1 MNIEQAIASGKLSP
15 AARDMDIEQVI
26 WQYAEANCLDEHEAE
41 IELDE
46 HHECIYNVY
55 TLCEGAAENEQSF
68 CNIQAAFDQWETDV
82 RNALSS
88 TEDVEI
94 TIHLYDVALGNM
106 LKETCLREGRIING
120 DNL

>member
-26 WQYAEANCLDEHEAE
+26 WQYAEANGLDEHEAE

-46 HHECIYNVY
+46 HHKCGYNVY
-55 TLCEGAAENEQSF
+55 TLYEGAAENEQSF
-68 CNIQAAFDQWETDV
+68 CTLLAAFDQWETDV

-88 TEDVEI
+88 TGDVET
-94 TIHLYDVALGNM
+94 TIHLYDAALGNM

-120 DNL
+120 DTL

>member
-26 WQYAEANCLDEHEAE
+26 WQYAEANGLDEHEAE

-46 HHECIYNVY
+46 HHECGYTVY

-68 CNIQAAFDQWETDV
+68 CTLLAAFDQWEIDV

-88 TEDVEI
+88 TGDVEI
-94 TIHLYDVALGNM
+94 TIHLYDAALGNM